1 MHLPIGMA
9 IIYSWILFELYES
22 RKSIEMQKQIRND
35 RKYTWFNK
43 HLNLIFNLKFIF
55 VLDKKIFRQRKSF

>member
-1 MHLPIGMA
+1 MA
-9 IIYSWILFELYES
+9 IISIHEYYLNCTKTELL
-22 RKSIEMQKQIRND
+22 KPKQQMIEDTQSQKCKID
-35 RKYTWFNK
+35 IINK